1 MTAPTVADQ
10 REFLGRGWSFPVALD
25 SGGDFVLA
33 VHEEDIAQA
42 VRLIISTNLGER
54 VMRPDFGS
62 GLREMV
68 FAPMSTTT
76 MALVK
81 QRVERA
87 LIEWE
92 PRIDLGEVVVGF
104 DGKEPS
110 AGRLSVDISYR
121 VRATN
126 IFYNLVY
133 PFYLL
138 EGGTR

>member
-1 MTAPTVADQ
+1 MTNQIDTGE
-10 REFLGRGWSFPVALD
+10 REFLGRGWSFPISLD
-25 SGGDFVLA
+25 AGGDIALA

-42 VRLIISTNLGER
+42 VRIIISTSLGER

-62 GLREMV
+62 SIRDSV
-68 FAPMSTTT
+68 FETMSTAT
-76 MALVK
+76 MSIVK

-92 PRIDLGEVVVGF
+92 PRIDVVDVRVAPDNGRP
-104 DGKEPS
+104 EM
-110 AGRLSVDISYR
+110 GRLLIEIDYR

-138 EGGTR
+138 EGGAA